1 MGQNARFYFDSF
13 DIVDKQL
20 ESIMGRIFEQCV
32 DAMKYYHI
40 DRKDYQKGANLA
52 AMKKVCDSMLAQ
64 GEF

>member
-1 MGQNARFYFDSF
+1 
-13 DIVDKQL
+13 
-20 ESIMGRIFEQCV
+20 MGRIYEQCV